1 MTEKKVYITSF
12 TADICIFENEYYF
25 DSGFGQRLY
34 DMLHVNILSKI
45 YNFTIIVDR
54 NYFPESEIIHLP
66 NITFLTREEIQSQ
79 LSVESNC
86 LVSIS
91 HITSKSV
98 ALLESYSPPDSIDG
112 RTPYELLGSFVS
124 ESNSIFNIDG
134 QLYDSIVLDYQ
145 NGDGYIEYC
154 ELKKRLGRWIKI
166 YDNIYSWFL
175 DLRFIK
181 EEVNEFLKQN
191 FSNVTAVHL
200 RRGSGVMP
208 TEEYLNTLSKHVSID
223 SIQKFYRYAGYFD
236 DRYLQPIASDEEIY
250 EIIEKKIEEDPS
262 AMIYL
267 SYDVPSS
274 FVQHFINKYPNN
286 LISKRDYIEQ
296 YFSFFSEFNLKDRL
310 PRFVSLERVLIY
322 LLDFF
327 VLCHS
332 REVYPTE
339 SYDSCW
345 GHAANCFRPK
355 ENL

>member
-12 TADICIFENEYYF
+12 TEEVYLNRNEYYL

-34 DMLHVNILSKI
+34 DMLHMNILSKI

-54 NYFPESEIIHLP
+54 NYFPENEIVYFP

-79 LSVESNC
+79 LSAESNC
-86 LVSIS
+86 LVRFP
-91 HITSKSV
+91 HITSKSAV
-98 ALLESYSPPDSIDG
+98 LLESYSPPDSIDDK
-112 RTPYELLGSFVS
+112 TPYELLGSFVS
-124 ESNSIFNIDG
+124 ESNSIFNVDG

-145 NGDGYIEYC
+145 NIDGYIEYC
-154 ELKKRLGRWIKI
+154 EERRRLYRWIKI
-166 YDNIYSWFL
+166 YDNIYSWFINL
-175 DLRFIK
+175 GFIK
-181 EEVNEFLKQN
+181 EEVNEFFKQN
-191 FSNVTAVHL
+191 FSNVTVVHL
-200 RRGSGVMP
+200 RRGSGVRP
-208 TEEYLNTLSKHVSID
+208 TEEYLNNLSQYVNPDLIK
-223 SIQKFYRYAGYFD
+223 KFYRDVAVFD
-236 DRYLQPIASDEEIY
+236 DPYQMPIASDEEIY

-286 LISKRDYIEQ
+286 LISKKDYIEQ
-296 YFSFFSEFNLKDRL
+296 YFSFFSEFNLKDPL
-310 PRFVSLERVLIY
+310 PRFVSLEKVLVY

-332 REVYPTE
+332 RELYPTE

-345 GHAANCFRPK
+345 GHTANCFRSK
-355 ENL
+355 ENM

>member
-12 TADICIFENEYYF
+12 TEDICIPNEYYL
-25 DSGFGQRLY
+25 DSGFGNRLY
-34 DMLHVNILSKI
+34 DMLYVNILSRI

-91 HITSKSV
+91 HVTSKST

-112 RTPYELLGSFVS
+112 RTPYELLGSSVS

-134 QLYDSIVLDYQ
+134 QLYDSIVFDYQ
-145 NGDGYIEYC
+145 NSDGYIEYC
-154 ELKKRLGRWIKI
+154 ELKDRLGRWIGI
-166 YDNIYSWFL
+166 YDNIYSWFS

-181 EEVNEFLKQN
+181 EEVNEFLEQN
-191 FSNVTAVHL
+191 FSNVTVVHL

-208 TEEYLNTLSKHVSID
+208 TEEYINTLSQYVSID
-223 SIQKFYRYAGYFD
+223 LIHKFYNGVAVFD
-236 DRYLQPIASDEEIY
+236 DPYQMPIASDEKIY

-262 AMIYL
+262 AIIYL

-286 LISKRDYIEQ
+286 LISKADYIEQ
-296 YFSFFSEFNLKDRL
+296 YFSFFSEFNLNDPL
-310 PRFVSLERVLIY
+310 PRCVSLKRVLVY
-322 LLDFF
+322 LFDFF
-327 VLCHS
+327 TLCHS
-332 REVYPTE
+332 RELYPTE
-339 SYDSCW
+339 SYNSSW
-345 GHAANCFRPK
+345 GHAVNCFRPK